1 MSDNPINKVNIKK
14 NPIWIKTNFVGKF
27 NGIKFRFN
35 YNEFTHED
43 TEDVIKTFTFT
54 WPGRIPEDK
63 EFAERGIK
71 ELFTTLRTAQD
82 STIDMKVLE
91 NSEVS
96 LTNVLD
102 DSEELEALDKQ
113 IKDELNTI
121 DSNEALQEGLKEED

>member
-1 MSDNPINKVNIKK
+1 MSENKVNKVNIRK

-43 TEDVIKTFTFT
+43 TEDVIKTFGFT

-71 ELFTTLRTAQD
+71 ELFNTLRSSKE
-82 STIDMKVLE
+82 STIDMEVLK
-91 NSEVS
+91 NADVS
-96 LTNVLD
+96 FSGTLD
-102 DSEELEALDKQ
+102 DSEELDALDTQ
-113 IKDELNTI
+113 IKEELNTI
-121 DSNEALQEGLKEED
+121 DNDEALQERFKGED